1 MYAVGS
7 SAQNSDVVEELLKR
21 KADVNVQ
28 TVMGVSPLLLA
39 AQFKH
44 SQIIYQLLKADARI
58 EF

>member
-7 SAQNSDVVEELLKR
+7 PAQNQDVVAELIRR

-28 TVMGVSPLLLA
+28 TVMGVTPLMLA

-44 SQIIYQLLKADARI
+44 S
-58 EF
+58 

>member
-7 SAQNSDVVEELLKR
+7 SAQNPDVVDELIKR

-44 SQIIYQLLKADARI
+44 AIILNQLLKAGACID
-58 EF
+58 F

>member
-7 SAQNSDVVEELLKR
+7 SAQNSDVVEALLKR

-28 TVMGVSPLLLA
+28 TVMGVTPLLLA

-44 SQIIYQLLKADARI
+44 S
-58 EF
+58 